1 MILNVSG
8 RTDVVAFYMEW
19 FMKRYKEGYVD
30 VRNPFYPK
38 MVSRIVFKN
47 VDAILFCTK
56 NPMPLLPY
64 LEEIKIPYLVHVTLT
79 AYQKDIEPN
88 VPRKRDIIEAIK
100 KISDVIGR
108 DNVYIRYDP
117 IFLSDKYNLNY
128 HIKSFETICSML
140 DGYVKHI
147 IVSFIDDYKNVRK
160 NQGVL
165 KMKAFTPTDF
175 ETIGTSFSK
184 IAKQHGMTV
193 QTCSEENNL
202 TNYDFIKDDCLSPTK
217 AFKLTGK
224 TNFKRWQGRHNKFC
238 HCVEMVDIGVYN
250 TCSHHCKY
258 CYANYDERAVESNK
272 LKHNPSSSL
281 LLGEISLEDEIKE
294 RI

>member
-38 MVSRIVFKN
+38 MVSRLAFKN

-79 AYQKDIEPN
+79 SYQKDIEPN

-147 IVSFIDDYKNVRK
+147 IVSFIDAYKNVRK
-160 NQGVL
+160 NQGIL
-165 KMKAFTPTDF
+165 KMKEFTPTDF
-175 ETIGTSFSK
+175 ETIGMSFSK
-184 IAKQHGMTV
+184 IAKQHGMAV

-202 TNYDFIKDDCLSPTK
+202 TNYGFIKDDCLSPTK

-238 HCVEMVDIGVYN
+238 HCVEMVDIGAYN